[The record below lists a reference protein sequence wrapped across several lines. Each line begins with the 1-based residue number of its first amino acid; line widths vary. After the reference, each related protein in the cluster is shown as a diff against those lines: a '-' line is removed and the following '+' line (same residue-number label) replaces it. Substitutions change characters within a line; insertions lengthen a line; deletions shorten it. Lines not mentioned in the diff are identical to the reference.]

1 VVSGNIGIRTPAYQR
16 GSKSLQMQVLLH
28 EFGHVLGLD
37 HVSKKNDLMSTQV
50 SGGKTDFNKQ
60 TKEYFLN
67 NPGCVK

>member
-1 VVSGNIGIRTPAYQR
+1 
-16 GSKSLQMQVLLH
+16 MQVLLH